1 MSALMSMSALMTM
14 SAVSTISARIQGGP
28 RRARTGDPRIK
39 SPMLYQL
46 S

>member
-1 MSALMSMSALMTM
+1 MLIYEECS
-14 SAVSTISARIQGGP
+14 GP